1 MEKDNN
7 EGLIEAKELAKYI
20 INTSPSEL
28 SNLIL
33 QKTMYFVELDYRKHN
48 KGQRLIKE
56 DFEAWQYGP
65 VVRNVYEEYRSY
77 GSRYI
82 EEADRPNMPHNVDTN
97 IIDKT
102 VDRCSDR
109 ESWELVEE
117 SHRRDGAWQKT
128 VNFGGSLGDTIS
140 QDLIAKEAEKYG
152 RS

>member
-1 MEKDNN
+1 MGNDNK
-7 EGLIEAKELAKYI
+7 GLIKATDLAKYI

-33 QKTMYFVELDYRKHN
+33 QKTMYFVELDYRKRT
-48 KGQRLIKE
+48 GQQLIKE

-65 VVRNVYEEYRSY
+65 VVPSVYEEYRSY

-82 EEADRPNMPHNVDTN
+82 DSADSPNMPHNVDTN

-128 VNFGGSLGDTIS
+128 LNNSGYLGDTIK
-140 QDLIAKEAEKYG
+140 QEFIAEEAKKYG
-152 RS
+152 Q